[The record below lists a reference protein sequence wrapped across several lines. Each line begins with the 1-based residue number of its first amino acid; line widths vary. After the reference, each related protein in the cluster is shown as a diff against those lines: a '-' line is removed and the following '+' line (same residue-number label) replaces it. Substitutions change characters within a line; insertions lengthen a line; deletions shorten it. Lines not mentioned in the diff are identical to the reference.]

1 MAYLE
6 WAIFI
11 CSAEFWLT
19 TPRLCLFWDVLPAL
33 LPRDTEPLEVALPLL
48 LVLLLIG
55 LFCFGSWLLPRLF
68 PKVLEA
74 FVELAAWLWPP
85 PGKLLLLPACFG
97 GGYDDDGGQ

>member
-1 MAYLE
+1 
-6 WAIFI
+6 
-11 CSAEFWLT
+11 
-19 TPRLCLFWDVLPAL
+19 VLPAL
-33 LPRDTEPLEVALPLL
+33 LPRDTDPLEVAFPLL

-85 PGKLLLLPACFG
+85 PGKLLLLAACLG
-97 GGYDDDGGQ
+97 GGYDDDGGK